1 MNSPMLLEALRE
13 LEREKGISVE
23 ESIDILEKA
32 LMSAYKNKTGERN
45 VEIVINKLS
54 GEIEAYQMLE
64 VVENVENESLQIS
77 LEEALKIKPDANVGD
92 IVKKKMNI
100 KKLGRFAVQVAKQ
113 VLIQKIREI
122 EKEKQYERY
131 SDLVKRV
138 VTAEVLRVTPEF
150 LDIRIGKL
158 ETHLPNKE
166 WIPGETFEQSDLIK
180 VYVRDVKRDK
190 KGPKIIVS
198 RIDPEFVVGLLELEV
213 PEIEN
218 GIIEVVKVVREP
230 GIRTKMAV
238 VSHDPKIDPVG
249 SCIGHEGARIASVL
263 KELRVEK
270 LDVIRWSDDSKELIA
285 NALLPASVVDVEIL
299 DYEARTSRVLV
310 SPNQLSLAIGK
321 AGQNARLAAKLTG
334 WKIDIKPVM
343 NA

>member
-64 VVENVENESLQIS
+64 VVDNVENESLQIS
-77 LEEALKIKPDANVGD
+77 LEDALKIKPDANIGD
-92 IVKKKMNI
+92 IIKKKMNV

-198 RIDPEFVVGLLELEV
+198 RIDPEFVLGLLELEV

-249 SCIGHEGARIASVL
+249 SCIGHEGSRIASVL

-270 LDVIRWSDDSKELIA
+270 LDVIKWSDDPKELIA

-299 DYEARTSRVLV
+299 DYEARASRVLV

-343 NA
+343 NG

>member
-54 GEIEAYQMLE
+54 GEIEAYQVLE
-64 VVENVENESLQIS
+64 VVDNVENESLQIS
-77 LEEALKIKPDANVGD
+77 LEDALKIKPDASIGD
-92 IVKKKMNI
+92 IIKKKMNI

-198 RIDPEFVVGLLELEV
+198 RIDPEFVLGLLELEV

-249 SCIGHEGARIASVL
+249 SCIGHEGSRIASVL
-263 KELRVEK
+263 KELRGEK
-270 LDVIRWSDDSKELIA
+270 LDVIKWSDDPKELIA

-299 DYEARTSRVLV
+299 DYEARASRVLV

-343 NA
+343 NV

>member
-54 GEIEAYQMLE
+54 GEIEAYQVLE
-64 VVENVENESLQIS
+64 VVDNVENESLQIS
-77 LEEALKIKPDANVGD
+77 LEDALKIKPDANIGD
-92 IVKKKMNI
+92 IIKKKMNI

-198 RIDPEFVVGLLELEV
+198 RIDPEFVLGLLELEV

-249 SCIGHEGARIASVL
+249 SCIGHEGSRIASVL
-263 KELRVEK
+263 KELRGEK
-270 LDVIRWSDDSKELIA
+270 LDVIKWSDDPKELIA

-299 DYEARTSRVLV
+299 DYEARASRVLV

-343 NA
+343 NV

>member
-64 VVENVENESLQIS
+64 VVDNVENESLQIS
-77 LEEALKIKPDANVGD
+77 LEDALKIKPDASIGD
-92 IVKKKMNI
+92 IIKKKMNI

-198 RIDPEFVVGLLELEV
+198 RIDPEFVLGLLELEV

-249 SCIGHEGARIASVL
+249 SCIGHEGSRIASVL
-263 KELRVEK
+263 KELRGEK
-270 LDVIRWSDDSKELIA
+270 LDVIKWSDDPKELIA

-299 DYEARTSRVLV
+299 DYEARASRVLV

-343 NA
+343 NV

>member
-1 MNSPMLLEALRE
+1 MLLEALRE

-64 VVENVENESLQIS
+64 VVDNVENESLQIS
-77 LEEALKIKPDANVGD
+77 LEDALKIKPDANIGD
-92 IVKKKMNI
+92 IIKKKMNV

-198 RIDPEFVVGLLELEV
+198 RIDPEFVLGLLELEV

-249 SCIGHEGARIASVL
+249 SCIGHEGSRIASVL
-263 KELRVEK
+263 KELRGEK
-270 LDVIRWSDDSKELIA
+270 LDVIKWSDDPKELIA

-299 DYEARTSRVLV
+299 DYEARASRVLV

>member
-23 ESIDILEKA
+23 ESIGILEKA

-64 VVENVENESLQIS
+64 VVDNVENESLQIS
-77 LEEALKIKPDANVGD
+77 LEDALKIKPDASIGD

-198 RIDPEFVVGLLELEV
+198 RIDPEFVLGLLELEV

-249 SCIGHEGARIASVL
+249 SCIGHEGSRIASVL
-263 KELRVEK
+263 KELRGEK
-270 LDVIRWSDDSKELIA
+270 LDVIKWSDDPKELIA

-299 DYEARTSRVLV
+299 DYEARASRVLV

-343 NA
+343 NV

>member
-1 MNSPMLLEALRE
+1 MNSLMLLEALRE
-13 LEREKGISVE
+13 LEREKGISME

-64 VVENVENESLQIS
+64 VVDNVENESLQIS
-77 LEEALKIKPDANVGD
+77 LVDALKIKPDASVGD
-92 IVKKKMNI
+92 IIKKKMNI

-198 RIDPEFVVGLLELEV
+198 RIDPEFVLGLLELEV

-249 SCIGHEGARIASVL
+249 SCIGHEGSRISSVL
-263 KELRVEK
+263 KELRGEK
-270 LDVIRWSDDSKELIA
+270 LDVIKWSDNPKELIA

-299 DYEARTSRVLV
+299 DYEARASRVLV